1 MVDPAHTSEPISTD
15 WASVYLIVSAGIVAA
30 LQVGKAVIA
39 APMLQTDLGIGLAG
53 IGWLTGVFAVLGLIG
68 GIPTGAL
75 VGSLGSRRILS
86 LGLLTTT
93 IGAAYGAVATPLP
106 ALLLSRVVEGAGF
119 LLITVAA
126 PSILAQVTKR
136 SDRDFAFAL
145 WSCFIPAGM
154 AIAMLAGPLF
164 DSWRTVWW
172 TSCGIALVVWLLVPV
187 VIPLTGERQ
196 AWSWLNLSQHAIDVF
211 KAREPVVLAAMFA
224 LYSLMFF
231 ALFSFLP
238 VLLMERMDVTH
249 RSAGLL
255 SALAT
260 AANILGN
267 LAAGVLLSRGVKR
280 SALLVGASLT
290 MGITSLGIFLPVLPD
305 TATFILC
312 VVFSAVGGLIP
323 ATVLSAAPIAAP
335 VAGLVP
341 VVLGLI
347 IQGNNLGQIIGPI
360 AIGSAIQAY
369 GWNSA
374 AFLVAC
380 AALTA
385 ATVAMT
391 LGRTPRSAS
400 L

>member
-145 WSCFIPAGM
+145 WSCFMPAGM

-335 VAGLVP
+335 VVGLVP

-369 GWNSA
+369 GWDSA

>member
-145 WSCFIPAGM
+145 WSCFMPAGM

-196 AWSWLNLSQHAIDVF
+196 AWSWLNLSQHAIHVF

-335 VAGLVP
+335 VVGLVP

-369 GWNSA
+369 GWDSA

-385 ATVAMT
+385 ATVAIT
-391 LGRTPRSAS
+391 LSRTPQSAS